1 MQSARSCFGCWCC
14 CYCKTF
20 LKCCKAILAM
30 ALVDPQGQFVHNV
43 KAYEVRT
50 SMFPTLLL
58 LLLLRQIHL
67 SPIGFW
73 LLALATLW
81 LIVAFFS
88 DPHTTVVVDQLWR
101 LKDVALQQPAWRK
114 LQLHKINKMK
124 TLKLV
129 VVVEVVAWNVRLG
142 SSSSRLNAFFYCFDS
157 NYSACHF
164 WKQLWNR
171 RGEWEWAAWWW

>member
-1 MQSARSCFGCWCC
+1 MWKPKEHSPCFQPF
-14 CYCKTF
+14 CYDKSTR
-20 LKCCKAILAM
+20 
-30 ALVDPQGQFVHNV
+30 V
-43 KAYEVRT
+43 
-50 SMFPTLLL
+50 
-58 LLLLRQIHL
+58 L
-67 SPIGFW
+67 S
-73 LLALATLW
+73 ALAFGFGNFMIDCGL
-81 LIVAFFS
+81 
-88 DPHTTVVVDQLWR
+88 PHTTVVAVDQLWR

-171 RGEWEWAAWWW
+171 RRVSCWMVWLAVWVALEYVVELAELGYMPYCSTTLWPSLVGGLGGE